1 MNSDGRSTRTSAT
14 NSEPTTLRPPERQP
28 LVDEPP
34 PADWA
39 WEATVAPT
47 GG

>member
-14 NSEPTTLRPPERQP
+14 NSEPNPPPERQP
-28 LVDEPP
+28 LVDAP
-34 PADWA
+34 PAANWA